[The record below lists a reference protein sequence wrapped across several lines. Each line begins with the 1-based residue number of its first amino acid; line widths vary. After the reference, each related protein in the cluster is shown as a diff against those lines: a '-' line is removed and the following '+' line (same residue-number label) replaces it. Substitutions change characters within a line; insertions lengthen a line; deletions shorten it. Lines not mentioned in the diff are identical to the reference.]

1 MSWREGLPAT
11 CWTSAQAERA
21 LPTEAESPSDGVF
34 LATHTPLPIYQLANA
49 DSDDGTF
56 VTEADVL
63 DAVLEPG
70 DPVVPVLG
78 PSGSGKSHLVR
89 WLRHRLE
96 VERPDD
102 MVVVFIPKRA
112 MSLSG
117 IALEIIR
124 AGDGAEFE
132 ALADE
137 VRGATPELTDKMAV
151 LSLRSALAN
160 LVETEGATRRPDE
173 DADAGSFRSF
183 LAEHLPNLLNDGV
196 AGPPLFREGAPIH
209 RLAME
214 NLRGR
219 QGEDKERAFAF
230 EASDLEISLADIGRA
245 GASAQLV
252 LSQLAANPEMRE
264 FAARMLNEQLEP
276 AIANVFGIKGATI
289 TDIFHRLRTHF
300 YTRGQNLLLLIE
312 DFTIFQGIQR
322 GVLDAITLIPG
333 EKDDFCHLRAV
344 MAVTTGYFRE
354 SLTETVKTRTHRVF
368 DLTPRGSG
376 AADTIERFVAGYLNA
391 ARLDGDELDGF
402 TGRTP
407 PPNACDRCPVRE
419 SCHDAFGA
427 VEGVGLYPM
436 TPHLV
441 EQTSR
446 SLGRDFIARTYLN
459 QVLKPLLVTDG
470 GAIERGEFPTE
481 RFANAHRRINAGL
494 VTADVRL
501 RSTNPADA
509 NNDERRARTVQ
520 LYTAVDD
527 RRAVWPSE
535 TVYRAFGMAPPSE
548 PLPAEVDVAID
559 AEGDPDAGASAA
571 SDVHETPSRPQS
583 RPQKDHEAAQG
594 LTKILESW
602 GSTGQITQADRG
614 MVIDLVLGAVAPRL
628 SLAEGLGG
636 PVAWRADSGL
646 PPTLSREYFAL
657 ADTAP
662 AQQPGRVIIP
672 REDRMV
678 RGLSLLA
685 QFRSRGSWQAVGG
698 GEARRIAELELER
711 IVATTQE
718 VLVRRADMEC
728 ALPQVAAALRASA
741 WVFAPSRAFD
751 AGDAELL
758 TLMLTSSTI
767 GDGASSEAK
776 RLGAGA
782 KGVKHDH
789 LVTHALRTI
798 GYSQG
803 ETVPAVI
810 DAAMLLDALRTAPA
824 LPDIQELPKSTAD
837 YAKLLN
843 TILSPRQLQ
852 ERIERLQSTVPD
864 VATVGTDVD
873 ALIRDLGQ
881 ALTILQQAGKLSA
894 AAVNLSDLP
903 SRLKDPAAKFERVR
917 AFSDSVADLDPSDTA
932 RTLRALGAGDIAA
945 EAQEVALWMK
955 DCDAVLGAIEK
966 LDADGGSAG
975 SPLVRALA
983 KLEDAV
989 AGLTQ
994 EKEADR

>member
-1 MSWREGLPAT
+1 MSWREELPAT
-11 CWTSAQAERA
+11 CWTSAQAKRA
-21 LPTEAESPSDGVF
+21 LPTEAESPSDGIF
-34 LATHTPLPIYQLANA
+34 LATHTPLPIYQLASA

-56 VTEADVL
+56 VTEAEVL

-112 MSLSG
+112 MSLAG

-160 LVETEGATRRPDE
+160 LVETEGAEQRPDE

-209 RLAME
+209 RLAVE

-230 EASDLEISLADIGRA
+230 EGSDLEISLADIGRA

-252 LSQLAANPEMRE
+252 LSQIAANPEMRE

-354 SLTETVKTRTHRVF
+354 SLTETVRTRTHRVF
-368 DLTPRGSG
+368 DLTPRGSD
-376 AADTIERFVAGYLNA
+376 AAGTIERFVAGYLNA

-402 TGRTP
+402 AGRTP

-441 EQTSR
+441 EHTSR
-446 SLGRDFIARTYLN
+446 SLGKDFIARTYLN

-481 RFANAHRRINAGL
+481 LFAHTHRRINAGL

-501 RSTNPADA
+501 RSTNSADA

-535 TVYRAFGMAPPSE
+535 TVYRAFGMAPPAE

-559 AEGDPDAGASAA
+559 AEGDPDAGASAPPDDNA
-571 SDVHETPSRPQS
+571 TPSRPQKY
-583 RPQKDHEAAQG
+583 PEAAQA

-614 MVIDLVLGAVAPRL
+614 MVIDLILGAVAPRL

-646 PPTLSREYFAL
+646 LPTLTREFFAL

-672 REDRMV
+672 RDDRMV
-678 RGLSLLA
+678 RGLSLLS
-685 QFRSRGSWQAVGG
+685 QFRTRGSWQAVGG

-718 VLVRRADMEC
+718 VIVRSADMES

-741 WVFAPSRAFD
+741 WVFAPSRALD

-758 TLMLTSSTI
+758 ALMLTSSTI
-767 GDGASSEAK
+767 GDAASPEAK

-782 KGVKHDH
+782 KGVKHDR
-789 LVTHALRTI
+789 LVTQALRTI

-803 ETVPAVI
+803 EAVPAVI
-810 DAAMLLDALRTAPA
+810 DAVMLMDALRTAPTI
-824 LPDIQELPKSTAD
+824 PDVQKFPKSTED

-843 TILSPRQLQ
+843 TVLSPRQLQ
-852 ERIERLQSTVPD
+852 ERIGRLQSMVPD
-864 VATVGTDVD
+864 VAIVGIDVD

-903 SRLKDPAAKFERVR
+903 TRLKDPAAKFERVR
-917 AFSDSVADLDPSDTA
+917 TFADSVADLDPSDTA

-983 KLEDAV
+983 KLENVV
-989 AGLTQ
+989 ADLTQ
-994 EKEADR
+994 KKEADR

>member
-11 CWTSAQAERA
+11 CWTSAQAKRA
-21 LPTEAESPSDGVF
+21 LPTEAESPSDGIF
-34 LATHTPLPIYQLANA
+34 LATHTPLPIYQLARA

-56 VTEADVL
+56 VTEAEVL

-102 MVVVFIPKRA
+102 VVVVFIPKRA

-160 LVETEGATRRPDE
+160 LVETEGAAQRPDE

-196 AGPPLFREGAPIH
+196 AGPPLFREGAPIQ

-230 EASDLEISLADIGRA
+230 EGSDLEISLADIGRA

-252 LSQLAANPEMRE
+252 LSQFAANPKLRE

-276 AIANVFGIKGATI
+276 AIANVLGIKGATI

-333 EKDDFCHLRAV
+333 EKDDFCHLRVV

-354 SLTETVKTRTHRVF
+354 SITETVKTRTHRVF
-368 DLTPRGSG
+368 DLTPRGSD
-376 AADTIERFVAGYLNA
+376 AAGTIERFVAGYLNA
-391 ARLDGDELDGF
+391 ARHDGDELDGF

-441 EQTSR
+441 EHTSR
-446 SLGRDFIARTYLN
+446 SLGKDFIARTYLN

-470 GAIERGEFPTE
+470 GAIERGEFPTD
-481 RFANAHRRINAGL
+481 RFAHTHRRINAGL

-535 TVYRAFGMAPPSE
+535 TVYRAFGMAPPAE

-559 AEGDPDAGASAA
+559 AEGDPDAGASAPP
-571 SDVHETPSRPQS
+571 DVAATPSRPQ
-583 RPQKDHEAAQG
+583 KDPKAAQA

-614 MVIDLVLGAVAPRL
+614 MVIDLVLGAVVPRL
-628 SLAEGLGG
+628 SLAESLGG

-646 PPTLSREYFAL
+646 LPTLTREFFAL

-672 REDRMV
+672 RDDRMV
-678 RGLSLLA
+678 RGLSLLS
-685 QFRSRGSWQAVGG
+685 QFRTRGNWQAVGG
-698 GEARRIAELELER
+698 GEARRISELELER

-718 VLVRRADMEC
+718 VIVRSADMES

-741 WVFAPSRAFD
+741 WVFAPSRALD

-758 TLMLTSSTI
+758 ALMLTSSTI
-767 GDGASSEAK
+767 GDVASPEAK

-782 KGVKHDH
+782 KGVKHDR
-789 LVTHALRTI
+789 LVTQVLRTI
-798 GYSQG
+798 GYSQS

-810 DAAMLLDALRTAPA
+810 DAVMLMDALRTAPTI
-824 LPDIQELPKSTAD
+824 PDVQKFPKSTED

-852 ERIERLQSTVPD
+852 ERIGRLQSMVPD
-864 VATVGTDVD
+864 VAIVGIDVA

-903 SRLKDPAAKFERVR
+903 TRLKDPAAKFERVR
-917 AFSDSVADLDPSDTA
+917 TFADSVADLDPSDTA

-983 KLEDAV
+983 KLENVV
-989 AGLTQ
+989 ADLTQ
-994 EKEADR
+994 TREADR